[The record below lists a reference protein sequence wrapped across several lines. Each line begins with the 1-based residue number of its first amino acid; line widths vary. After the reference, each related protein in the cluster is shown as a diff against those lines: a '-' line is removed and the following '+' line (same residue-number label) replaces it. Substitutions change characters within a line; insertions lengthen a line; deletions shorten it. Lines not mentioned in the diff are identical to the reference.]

1 MTQYPE
7 HDGLNTADEIIEA
20 LIDIAEKD
28 NTTFEQVWRD
38 GYTEKHNAEEV
49 TELVKL
55 HILKNVK
62 TEDLEEYYNW
72 GCCEKVW
79 IIEKEDSRISIE
91 DEDTEVVI
99 IADDVNDMNPYIK
112 KLFQWATTAWDY
124 DAVDDW
130 NTDEYQLLTTDE
142 GYLKVHLLGKD
153 DKHGLFLG
161 KYADSPEPLEDYE
174 DREIHVN
181 VYMKISEEEFKE
193 LSESEE
199 EE

>member
-79 IIEKEDSRISIE
+79 IIEKEDSRISMK
-91 DEDTEVVI
+91 DEDTEVQI
-99 IADDVNDMNPYIK
+99 IADDVDDMNPYIK
-112 KLFQWATTAWDY
+112 KLFQWATSAWDY
-124 DAVDDW
+124 DAVDNW
-130 NTDEYQLLTTDE
+130 NTEEYELLETSE
-142 GYLKVHLLGKD
+142 GYYKVHVLGKD

-161 KYADSPEPLEDYE
+161 KYTDSPEPLEDYE

-181 VYMKISEEEFKE
+181 VYMKISKEEFNE